1 METPESA
8 PFSLA
13 VRATDGSPVV
23 VALAGDFDMSGVE
36 EFHSCIDDLID
47 SSDGAVLIVD
57 LGDVTFIDSSG
68 ISALLETHRLVTLEH
83 RELRFQ
89 RVPALASRL
98 FELTGLS
105 DVFGDSAT

>member
-8 PFSLA
+8 PFSLT

-36 EFHSCIDDLID
+36 DFHSCIDDLIG
-47 SSDGAVLIVD
+47 SSTGAVLIVD

-68 ISALLETHRLVTLEH
+68 ISALLKAHRLVTVEH

-89 RVPALASRL
+89 HVSAPVSRL
-98 FELTGLS
+98 FELAGLS
-105 DVFGDSAT
+105 DLFDDSAT